1 MESIQ
6 AQKVMKGQKK
16 IFGNEIYYEYYQHP
30 SSTTT
35 ILLLHGFLSST
46 FSFRKLIPYAARD
59 YNIISVDLPP
69 FGNSGKS
76 NKYIYSH
83 KNHSRMII
91 ELLKSLDIKEV
102 ILTGHSMGGQTCLN
116 IMKDAPEL
124 AAKGVLLCSSGYLK
138 KSSASLTFTSRL
150 PFFHLF
156 VKRRLAKT
164 GIEKNLQNVVFNHSL
179 IDQEMV
185 KGYMEPFLNNEIF
198 KGLTKMIREWEGD
211 LSQDDLKRIE
221 TPCLLLWGEHD
232 KVVSPDI
239 GRRLHADLPNSS
251 LKIFEGAGHLLPE
264 EEPEKVY
271 SCMKEFIEAAE

>member
-1 MESIQ
+1 MIIQ
-6 AQKVMKGQKK
+6 KEKSVKEKK
-16 IFGNEIYYEYYQHP
+16 FILGNEIYYEYYPHP
-30 SSTTT
+30 QSTTT

-46 FSFRKLIPYAARD
+46 FSFRKLIPIAARD
-59 YNIISVDLPP
+59 YNILSVDLPP

-76 NKYIYSH
+76 SSYIYSH
-83 KNHSRMII
+83 KNHSKMII
-91 ELLKSLDIKEV
+91 ELLKSLEINQV

-138 KSSASLTFTSRL
+138 RSKASLIFSSRL
-150 PFFHLF
+150 PFFHVF
-156 VKRRLAKT
+156 VKRLLAKT
-164 GIEKNLQNVVFNHSL
+164 GVERNLQNVVFNHAL

-185 KGYMEPFLNNEIF
+185 DGYMQPFLNNEIF

-211 LSQDDLKRIE
+211 LLSEDLKQIE

-232 KVVSPDI
+232 KVVPPEI
-239 GRRLHADLPNSS
+239 GRRLHEDLPNST
-251 LKIFEGAGHLLPE
+251 LRIFEGIGHLLPE

-271 SCMKEFIEAAE
+271 TSMKEFIDGA